1 MKFLLITAFIFPP
14 LLLTALQQTGELSA
28 PANDRTL
35 DLTKV
40 DTVRV
45 LLYDNNPP
53 EKILLKALETDVT
66 LTLGEESITLEPHQI
81 AEVNLEGAVLTVMF
95 GGDTIRGERI
105 EAESSGGL
113 TQLITDQFGYRQYR
127 GRLQITP
134 DNRNGLRVLNHVP
147 LEDYI
152 SSVVGSEMNF
162 REIEALKAQAVV
174 SRTYALWSIHQSP
187 WDDFDLKDFEANQVY
202 IGEIPTSPWYR
213 DAAMITHGEILTWSG
228 ELILSAFSSTCG
240 GKTAN
245 NDDVWSGRPLPY
257 LRSIDDGD
265 VCSISPHHKWE
276 FSLTRDELNRILD
289 ERYGFRVNH
298 TELEKDESGRVRTV
312 IFKNSRDR
320 ELSFSGN
327 EFRLMINRF
336 KDPLSIRSTKF
347 NWDEENGEIKISGG
361 GLGHG
366 VGMCQWG
373 ARGFAQNGWNYKDIL
388 SFYFSGTKIVN
399 LHEIESNNIALHR

>member
-1 MKFLLITAFIFPP
+1 MKYFLIAATIIPAMLFSAF
-14 LLLTALQQTGELSA
+14 QHVEELSSS
-28 PANDRTL
+28 ANERYL
-35 DLTKV
+35 DLTTA
-40 DTVRV
+40 DSVRV
-45 LLYDNNPP
+45 LLFDNNPP
-53 EKILLKALETDVT
+53 DRILIKALETDLV
-66 LTLGEESITLEPHQI
+66 LQMDGDSLTLEPHQI
-81 AEVNLEGAVLTVMF
+81 AELIREDSALSITYSGKTYRTNRLEATP
-95 GGDTIRGERI
+95 
-105 EAESSGGL
+105 SGGL

-127 GRLQITP
+127 GNILITP
-134 DNRNGLRVLNHVP
+134 DNRKGLRVLNHVQ

-213 DAAMITHGEILTWSG
+213 DAAMVTHGEILTWSG

-240 GKTAN
+240 GRTAN

-257 LRSIDDGD
+257 LRSANDGD
-265 VCSISPHHKWE
+265 VCSISPHHTWE
-276 FSLTRDELNRILD
+276 FSFTKDELNKILD
-289 ERYGFRVNH
+289 ERYGFRANH
-298 TELEKDESGRVRTV
+298 TELETDESGRVRTV
-312 IFKNSRDR
+312 LFKNNRNR

-327 EFRLMINRF
+327 EFRLMINRYY
-336 KDPLSIRSTKF
+336 DPLTIRSTKF
-347 NWDEENGEIKISGG
+347 SWEEENSEIRINGG

-373 ARGFAQNGWNYKDIL
+373 ARGFAKNGWNYKDIL
-388 SFYFSGTKIVN
+388 AFYFSGTKIVD
-399 LHEIESNNIALHR
+399 LHEIESNKIALHR